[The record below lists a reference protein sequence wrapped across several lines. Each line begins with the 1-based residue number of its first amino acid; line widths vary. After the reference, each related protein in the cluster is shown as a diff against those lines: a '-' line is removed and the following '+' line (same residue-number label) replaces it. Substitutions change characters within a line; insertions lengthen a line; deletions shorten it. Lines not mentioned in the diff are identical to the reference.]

1 MNLFDKLKEKITAY
15 VDLRINLL
23 KINLIER
30 TSGILAYVIYVI
42 VIMFFLLA
50 VLLFFGLG
58 MSEAFSSLVNSRP
71 LGYFMAFGVYF
82 IIFILIIFSR
92 RGIVRMFRNRFIG
105 LMTEDDEPQNKN
117 S

>member
-23 KINLIER
+23 KINVIER
-30 TSGILAYVIYVI
+30 SSGILAYVIYVI
-42 VIMFFLLA
+42 IIMFFLLA

-82 IIFILIIFSR
+82 ILFITIMLCRKS
-92 RGIVRMFRNRFIG
+92 IVGLFRNRFIA
-105 LMTEDDEPQNKN
+105 LMTEQDDSESKK